1 MDEIKIITLGLL
13 IPFLGT
19 TAGAACVFFL
29 KNTISATTESALS
42 GFASGIM
49 MSASVFSLLLP
60 AINQSD
66 GSPFLASLGFLAGIA
81 FLLLM
86 DRTVPH
92 LHSAS
97 EHTEGPHAKLKRTT
111 MLTLAVTLHNIPEGM
126 AVGVVFAGMTAGGVV
141 SAAEAFAL
149 SLGIALQNFP
159 EGAIVSLPL
168 KSTGGSKSKAFLYGT
183 LSGVVE
189 PIFGALAV
197 VLAGAFTAAMPWL
210 LSFAAGAMVYVIVEE
225 LLPESAGGKGGD
237 APVIAFAL
245 GFVLMMLLDTLLG

>member
-126 AVGVVFAGMTAGGVV
+126 AVGVVFA
-141 SAAEAFAL
+141 EAFAL

-168 KSTGGSKSKAFLYGT
+168 KSAGGSKSKAFLYGT